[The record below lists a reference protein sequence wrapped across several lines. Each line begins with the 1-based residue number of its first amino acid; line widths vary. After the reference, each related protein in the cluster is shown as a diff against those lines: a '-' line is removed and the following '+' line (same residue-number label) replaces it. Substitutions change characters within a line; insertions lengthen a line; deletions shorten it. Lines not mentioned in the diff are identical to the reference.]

1 MINTKK
7 LDRQILDR
15 QIKVIT
21 NLVNTHCDRDDK
33 LALLVDCLRKVTFA
47 DSRPGHYEEQF
58 ITSVAGHIDLSDGK
72 VAASKNFMAP

>member
-7 LDRQILDR
+7 LDRQL
-15 QIKVIT
+15 KVIT
-21 NLVNTHCDRDDK
+21 NLVNTHCDKDDK

-47 DSRPGHYEEQF
+47 DSRLSHYEEQF
-58 ITSVAGHIDLSDGK
+58 MTSVASHIDLSDDK

>member
-7 LDRQILDR
+7 LDR

-21 NLVNTHCDRDDK
+21 NLVNTHCDKDDK

-47 DSRPGHYEEQF
+47 DSRLSHYEEQF
-58 ITSVAGHIDLSDGK
+58 MTSVASHIDLSDDK

>member
-7 LDRQILDR
+7 LDRQL
-15 QIKVIT
+15 KVIT
-21 NLVNTHCDRDDK
+21 NLVNTHCDKDDK

-47 DSRPGHYEEQF
+47 DSRLSHYEEQF
-58 ITSVAGHIDLSDGK
+58 MTSVAGHIDLSDDK